1 MIDLVD
7 QVTNAAIMWLMTAYS
22 SMQSMVITGLSAACV
37 TLFIVFYGYAVLSG
51 RLQATMPD
59 LTGRIAI
66 LVIVFMGV
74 TNVGYFNSI
83 LRLFFLSVPDSIA
96 NGLIGGGGSNDVR
109 IALES
114 CFDEAFRAATA
125 IWDNASWRDILQNF
139 LGLLIVV
146 AATGFVGFACFLLI
160 LSKVAICVLLAMTPL
175 MFIGLLFPLTRT
187 IFERWLG
194 LLMNYWFIPILT
206 FLILSF
212 IAHVARDVAQ
222 QIQSSMAAGNAV
234 SLDPIA
240 KFLGCCVIGML
251 LLMQVMTM
259 ASSLGGGVAL
269 STMGAAGAAGAWLR
283 NRFSPPKKTYI
294 DGGPG
299 FEGRTRTAPGD
310 LRRAARRV
318 GYRRDRDGQSLK
330 SR

>member
-7 QVTNAAIMWLMTAYS
+7 QITNAAIMWLVTAYS
-22 SMQSMVITGLSAACV
+22 SMQSMVNTGLLAACV
-37 TLFIVFYGYAVLSG
+37 TLFIVLYGYAVLSG
-51 RLQATMPD
+51 RLQATMPE

-74 TNVGYFNSI
+74 TNVGYFNSV

-109 IALES
+109 TALES

-283 NRFSPPKKTYI
+283 NRFSPGNKSYLG
-294 DGGPG
+294 GGPG
-299 FEGRTRTAPGD
+299 FEGRTRTASGD
-310 LRRAARRV
+310 LRRAARSV
-318 GYRRDRDGQSLK
+318 GYGRDRDGQMLK
-330 SR
+330 RG

>member
-7 QVTNAAIMWLMTAYS
+7 LITNAAVSWLITAYA
-22 SMQSMVITGLSAACV
+22 SMQGMVNTGLLAACV
-37 TLFIVFYGYAVLSG
+37 TLFIVLYGYAVLSG
-51 RLQATMPD
+51 RLQVTMPE
-59 LTGRIAI
+59 LSSRIAI
-66 LVIVFMGV
+66 LIIVFLGV

-96 NGLIGGGGSNDVR
+96 NGLVGGGGSNEVR
-109 IALES
+109 TALES

-139 LGLLIVV
+139 LGILIIV
-146 AATGFVGFACFLLI
+146 AVTAFVGYACFLLT
-160 LSKVAICVLLAMTPL
+160 LSKVASCVLLAMTPL
-175 MFIGLLFPLTRT
+175 VFIGLLFPLTRT

-194 LLMNYWFIPILT
+194 LLFNYFFIPILT

-222 QIQSSMAAGNAV
+222 EIQTAMADGSSVA
-234 SLDPIA
+234 LDPIA

-269 STMGAAGAAGAWLR
+269 STMSAAGAAGAWMR
-283 NRFSPPKKTYI
+283 NRFSPGKKSYI
-294 DGGPG
+294 NGGDG
-299 FEGRTRTAPGD
+299 FEGRTRTATGD
-310 LRRAARRV
+310 LRRTARAV
-318 GYRRDRDGQSLK
+318 GYSRDRDGK
-330 SR
+330 SPKGK